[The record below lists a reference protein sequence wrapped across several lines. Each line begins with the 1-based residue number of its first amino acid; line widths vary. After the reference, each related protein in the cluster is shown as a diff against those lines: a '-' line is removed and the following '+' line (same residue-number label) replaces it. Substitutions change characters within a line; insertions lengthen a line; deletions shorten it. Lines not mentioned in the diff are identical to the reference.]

1 MLTAWVY
8 LNLQEKIVV
17 LLPPENNNGNDIHFC
32 KDNASG
38 IFSIAEMYHALCDY
52 ERTDIDMV
60 WKSIWRLKVSERVRA
75 FVWLV
80 KHGRLLTN
88 ERKHKMGL
96 GSDQCDYCRDRKET
110 TLHALRDCVLVRSLW
125 LSVVDISV
133 RHQFFSSSLD
143 DWIAMNVVT
152 KNGKNTNDDW
162 SNYWAM
168 ACHHAWTWRNKENHD
183 AEFLRPIRQPEF
195 VRQRLKCYSSADRV
209 MQDVVH
215 QQQTII
221 HVGWNPPLQGWV
233 CLNVDGASRNGVIG
247 CVGVVRGSV
256 GEWVHGFRKIIG
268 RGEIY
273 IAELWGVLEGM
284 RLARRMN
291 FYKVEVRINSL
302 GIVKDINRKQA
313 SKMCGRALIRKIVD
327 LLVHDWEVIF
337 KHFYREANHLADALA
352 KHSFLVK
359 DEIGFFQGLSGFL

>member
-1 MLTAWVY
+1 VY
-8 LNLQEKIVV
+8 WFDLF
-17 LLPPENNNGNDIHFC
+17 G
-32 KDNASG
+32 
-38 IFSIAEMYHALCDY
+38 
-52 ERTDIDMV
+52 
-60 WKSIWRLKVSERVRA
+60 
-75 FVWLV
+75 
-80 KHGRLLTN
+80 
-88 ERKHKMGL
+88 
-96 GSDQCDYCRDRKET
+96 
-110 TLHALRDCVLVRSLW
+110 
-125 LSVVDISV
+125 SVVDISV

-215 QQQTII
+215 QQKTII

-247 CVGVVRGSV
+247 CGGVVRGSV
-256 GEWVHGFRKIIG
+256 GEWIHGFSKIIG

-273 IAELWGVLEGM
+273 IAELSGVLEGM
-284 RLARRMN
+284 RLTRRMN
-291 FYKVEVRINSL
+291 FDKVEVRIDSL

-327 LLVHDWEVIF
+327 LLEHDWEVIF
-337 KHFYREANHLADALA
+337 KHSYREANHLADALA
-352 KHSFLVK
+352 KHNFLVK
-359 DEIGFFQGLSGFL
+359 DDISFFQDCSGFCKQLLDADEQGITTPRSVSL